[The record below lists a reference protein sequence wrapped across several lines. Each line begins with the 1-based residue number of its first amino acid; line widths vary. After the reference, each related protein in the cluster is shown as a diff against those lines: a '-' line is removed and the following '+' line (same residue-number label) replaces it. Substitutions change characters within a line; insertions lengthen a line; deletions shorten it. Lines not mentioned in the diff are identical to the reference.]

1 MSKLPRLAV
10 FAVCVVSAT
19 FGPVRPLAAAD
30 KEHLQMMAD
39 IRMLQEQAQQLQQ
52 MLGTLAEALKMMT
65 AKMDEQGNV
74 TRKAFAD
81 QKLVVDNASTD
92 LRVVRE
98 KLDETNVRITSL
110 SQELE
115 AVRQAIPPM
124 TSMAPAFD
132 PTLAPGEGAAM
143 AGGIPPS
150 MPSPA
155 PPAGAIVPPGTSPQ
169 RLYDMAWADYAAGQW
184 TLAIQGFQSFMRAFP
199 KSELADDAQYLIG
212 ESYLLDNKFRDAL
225 DGYEQVIKNYPGG
238 DKLPNAY
245 YKRGVVLERLGQSDR
260 ARESYE
266 FVVKNYPETP
276 AGALAK
282 QRLNRPGN

>member
-1 MSKLPRLAV
+1 MPKLSRLGTIALLMALATLGSAGRLA
-10 FAVCVVSAT
+10 
-19 FGPVRPLAAAD
+19 GAD
-30 KEHLQMMAD
+30 KEHLQLMAD

-52 MLGTLAEALKMMT
+52 MLGTLAEALQVMT
-65 AKMDEQGNV
+65 AKMDEQANT

-124 TSMAPAFD
+124 TSMAAPYDPAMT
-132 PTLAPGEGAAM
+132 PEGTVPPGTATAT
-143 AGGIPPS
+143 
-150 MPSPA
+150 PSPA
-155 PPAGAIVPPGTSPQ
+155 PPAAGVVPPGTSPQ

-245 YKRGVVLERLGQSDR
+245 YKRGVVLERLGQRDR

>member
-1 MSKLPRLAV
+1 MSKLFRFGALALLVASMTLGPPRPA
-10 FAVCVVSAT
+10 
-19 FGPVRPLAAAD
+19 GAAD
-30 KEHLQMMAD
+30 KEHLQLMAD

-52 MLGTLAEALKMMT
+52 MLGTLSDALKTMT
-65 AKMDEQGNV
+65 AKMDEQATT

-124 TSMAPAFD
+124 TSMAAPFD
-132 PTLAPGEGAAM
+132 PSLAPDAGAAPGSAPM
-143 AGGIPPS
+143 AAS
-150 MPSPA
+150 PSPV
-155 PPAGAIVPPGTSPQ
+155 PPGGAIVPPGTSPQ

-212 ESYLLDNKFRDAL
+212 ESYLLDNKFQDAL

-245 YKRGVVLERLGQSDR
+245 YKRGVVLERLGQRDR

-282 QRLNRPGN
+282 QRLNRPGD

>member
-10 FAVCVVSAT
+10 LALFVASAT
-19 FGPVRPLAAAD
+19 LGPVGPLAAAD

-52 MLGTLAEALKMMT
+52 MLGTLADALKTMT

-124 TSMAPAFD
+124 TSMMPAFD
-132 PTLAPGEGAAM
+132 PLMPPGEGAATP
-143 AGGIPPS
+143 GGVPPTT
-150 MPSPA
+150 PSTA
-155 PPAGAIVPPGTSPQ
+155 PPVGGIVPPGTSPQ

>member
-1 MSKLPRLAV
+1 
-10 FAVCVVSAT
+10 
-19 FGPVRPLAAAD
+19 
-30 KEHLQMMAD
+30 
-39 IRMLQEQAQQLQQ
+39 
-52 MLGTLAEALKMMT
+52 MLGTLTDALKGVT
-65 AKMDEQGNV
+65 AKLDEQGNN

-81 QKLVVDNASTD
+81 QKLLVDAAGTD

-115 AVRQAIPPM
+115 AVRQAIPRTPM
-124 TSMAPAFD
+124 SSPAYDPSLPPDAASMGGGAELTP
-132 PTLAPGEGAAM
+132 PSAPGT
-143 AGGIPPS
+143 
-150 MPSPA
+150 PA
-155 PPAGAIVPPGTSPQ
+155 STVPPGTSPQ

-212 ESYLLDNKFRDAL
+212 ESYLLDNKFREAL

-245 YKRGVVLERLGQSDR
+245 YKRGVVLERLGQTDR

-266 FVVKNYPETP
+266 FVLKNYPETP
-276 AGALAK
+276 AGALAR
-282 QRLNRPGN
+282 QRLNRPGH

>member
-1 MSKLPRLAV
+1 MSKLSRLAALAFLV
-10 FAVCVVSAT
+10 ATAAVGLT
-19 FGPVRPLAAAD
+19 RPLAAAD

-52 MLGTLAEALKMMT
+52 MLGTLSEALKAMT
-65 AKMDEQGNV
+65 AKMDEQGNI

-124 TSMAPAFD
+124 TMAPPFD
-132 PTLAPGEGAAM
+132 PSLSAEGAPAPGGV
-143 AGGIPPS
+143 PPVV
-150 MPSPA
+150 PSPA
-155 PPAGAIVPPGTSPQ
+155 VAAGAVVPPGTSPQ

-245 YKRGVVLERLGQSDR
+245 YKRGVVLERLGQRDR

-266 FVVKNYPETP
+266 HVVKNYPETP

-282 QRLNRPGN
+282 QRLNRPGD

>member
-1 MSKLPRLAV
+1 MSMRT
-10 FAVCVVSAT
+10 SAT
-19 FGPVRPLAAAD
+19 VLLIASLVNVPAVAAAD
-30 KEHLQMMAD
+30 KEHLQIMAD
-39 IRMLQEQAQQLQQ
+39 IRMLQEQAQQLQL
-52 MLGTLAEALKMMT
+52 MLGTLADALKGVT
-65 AKMDEQGNV
+65 AKIDEQGNS

-81 QKLVVDNASTD
+81 QKLLVDTAGTD

-115 AVRQAIPPM
+115 AVRQAIPRMP
-124 TSMAPAFD
+124 
-132 PTLAPGEGAAM
+132 
-143 AGGIPPS
+143 

-155 PPAGAIVPPGTSPQ
+155 YDPSLPPDASSATAGGTDVVPPSVPVAPGSIVPPGTSPQ

-212 ESYLLDNKFRDAL
+212 ESYLLDNKFREAL
-225 DGYEQVIKNYPGG
+225 DGYEQVIKNYPGA

-245 YKRGVVLERLGQSDR
+245 YKRGVVLERLGQTDR

-266 FVVKNYPETP
+266 FVLKNYPETP
-276 AGALAK
+276 AGALAR
-282 QRLNRPGN
+282 QRLNRPGH

>member
-1 MSKLPRLAV
+1 MCMRT
-10 FAVCVVSAT
+10 SAT
-19 FGPVRPLAAAD
+19 VLLIASLVNVPALGAAD
-30 KEHLQMMAD
+30 KEHLQIMAD
-39 IRMLQEQAQQLQQ
+39 IRMLQEQAQQLQL
-52 MLGTLAEALKMMT
+52 MLGTLADALKGIT
-65 AKMDEQGNV
+65 AKIDEQGNS

-81 QKLVVDNASTD
+81 QKLLVDTAGTD

-115 AVRQAIPPM
+115 AVRQAIPRTPVM
-124 TSMAPAFD
+124 SPAYDPSLPPDASSATGGATDVPPPSAPV
-132 PTLAPGEGAAM
+132 APGG
-143 AGGIPPS
+143 
-150 MPSPA
+150 
-155 PPAGAIVPPGTSPQ
+155 IVPPGTSPQ

-212 ESYLLDNKFRDAL
+212 ESYLLDNKFREAL
-225 DGYEQVIKNYPGG
+225 DGYEQVIKNYPGA

-245 YKRGVVLERLGQSDR
+245 YKRGVVLERLGQTDR

-266 FVVKNYPETP
+266 FVLKNYPETP
-276 AGALAK
+276 AGALAR
-282 QRLNRPGN
+282 QRLNRPGH